1 MLQNLKYVI
10 FTVKMLLK
18 KGHSTSK
25 NLTIFYCSIHGLFKN
40 HPIFEIN
47 HMSDGSFE
55 NFVIF
60 RPLIINFF
68 CFDQIQNFFEAN
80 IFYHGKGCYAQWA
93 SNSVK
98 KCLPQSKN
106 AVISWQER
114 FWVKIAKTAIARVLL
129 LRIQKFFGH
138 EAHIGQ
144 GFQTC
149 QIGPDPSPSPFLL
162 LATPEKNR
170 HLNLLEAV
178 KCQTED
184 EIIYVERNTGFID
197 RLNQLHS

>member
-1 MLQNLKYVI
+1 MRIIYLVKSDFLVPQDEYYMVFWGAEQILFNEKKLFIRQKMEMLQNLKYVI

-68 CFDQIQNFFEAN
+68 CFDQIQKFFEAN

-98 KCLPQSKN
+98 KCLP
-106 AVISWQER
+106 
-114 FWVKIAKTAIARVLL
+114 
-129 LRIQKFFGH
+129 
-138 EAHIGQ
+138 
-144 GFQTC
+144 
-149 QIGPDPSPSPFLL
+149 
-162 LATPEKNR
+162 
-170 HLNLLEAV
+170 
-178 KCQTED
+178 
-184 EIIYVERNTGFID
+184 
-197 RLNQLHS
+197 